1 MIPYQIRIQP
11 ELLEEVRASATK
23 HNEGVVNKEIRE
35 LIRIGLK
42 NRKRGEKNKYG
53 LIALTLILCTML
65 AHIAANGSAMN

>member
-23 HNEGVVNKEIRE
+23 NNEGVVNKEIRE

-42 NRKRGEKNKYG
+42 NRKRGEKINTG
-53 LIALTLILCTML
+53 L
-65 AHIAANGSAMN
+65 